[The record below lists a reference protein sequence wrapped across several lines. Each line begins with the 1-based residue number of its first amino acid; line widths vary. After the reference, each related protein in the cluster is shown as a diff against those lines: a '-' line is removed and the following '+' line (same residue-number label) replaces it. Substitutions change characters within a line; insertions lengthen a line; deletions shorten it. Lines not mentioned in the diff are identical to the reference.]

1 MPTAARSTNV
11 VRFDVF
17 EVDLRAQELYKGG
30 RRIKLQVQPFHVL
43 AMMLERPGEVV
54 TREEMQKRLWPAD
67 TFVDFDHSL
76 NTAVKKLRQALGDD
90 KNKPRFVETLPKRGY
105 RFLVA
110 VKGSVAPSVQAAGS
124 APAAAAAVSTTSGKS
139 ASPWVGRVARFSCED
154 GHPFALLATD
164 APSAAERQKLDAA
177 NDDVGLSLLIASQ
190 KLIMVPEGTPVRV
203 LEVEQANSRC
213 QARILEGEHYGKTA
227 LLPLKLLVASPELNA
242 IRGPRQW
249 SLRS

>member
-1 MPTAARSTNV
+1 MPTPARSANA

-30 RRIKLQVQPFHVL
+30 HKVKLQVQPFQVL
-43 AMMLERPGEVV
+43 AMLLEQPGEVV

-76 NTAVKKLRQALGDD
+76 NTAIKKLRQALGDD
-90 KNKPRFVETLPKRGY
+90 KKKPRFVETLPKRGY
-105 RFLVA
+105 RFLGT
-110 VKGSVAPSVQAAGS
+110 VKGAAPAASS
-124 APAAAAAVSTTSGKS
+124 APAASHARAAQPPVAP
-139 ASPWVGRVARFSCED
+139 ASPWVGRVAKLSCEE

-164 APSAAERQKLDAA
+164 APTAAERQKLDAA

-190 KLIMVPEGTPVRV
+190 KLIMVPEGTPVRI
-203 LEVEQANSRC
+203 LEVEQAASRC

-227 LLPLKLLVASPELNA
+227 LLPLKSLAESSELNSV
-242 IRGPRQW
+242 RGPRQW
-249 SLRS
+249 NLRN

>member
-1 MPTAARSTNV
+1 MPTPARSANV
-11 VRFDVF
+11 VKFDVF

-30 RRIKLQVQPFHVL
+30 RRIKLQVQPFQVL

-67 TFVDFDHSL
+67 TFVDFDHSV

-90 KNKPRFVETLPKRGY
+90 QKKPRFVETLPKRGY
-105 RFLVA
+105 RFLA
-110 VKGSVAPSVQAAGS
+110 TVKGTVGPPPAQAVASVPV
-124 APAAAAAVSTTSGKS
+124 VSTTKPDAATSS
-139 ASPWVGRVARFSCED
+139 WIGRVAKLACEA
-154 GHPFALLATD
+154 GHPFAVLATD
-164 APSAAERQKLDAA
+164 APTAAERQKLDAA

-190 KLIMVPEGTPVRV
+190 KLIMVPEGTPLRI
-203 LEVEQANSRC
+203 LEVEQAHSRC

-227 LLPLKLLVASPELNA
+227 LLPLKLLAESTELNA